1 MPSLGRYCQGVIR
14 YRVACQASADTS
26 IILCKEKGLRLWRC
40 FATETLLS
48 HFMQVRSKLPA
59 QSAASS
65 ICEICLAPRWSWE
78 LSSTWKPSRHHRV
91 ASIADSRRAER
102 GVGSRSKS
110 QTRSTLSLHRRR
122 SHRQSCPTLL
132 ASTLPKTRS
141 STFGMFRGVS
151 VQSML
156 RKRGRNSSVTKEA
169 ALLSSAHSSLKLC

>member
-65 ICEICLAPRWSWE
+65 ICEICSAPRWSWE

-102 GVGSRSKS
+102 GLLRWVFIVAGLTASRVSYYWL
-110 QTRSTLSLHRRR
+110 QPCP
-122 SHRQSCPTLL
+122 RQ
-132 ASTLPKTRS
+132 A

-156 RKRGRNSSVTKEA
+156 RKRGRNSWRKKLPSRR
-169 ALLSSAHSSLKLC
+169 AHTAVWSFVKLIAWLII